1 MAEDTTVHYLSCD
14 PELMWSEMNR
24 IYRENGGDILF
35 PGDEKSILLRTV
47 LQALVTAYAAF
58 DNAARMRTLRYAV
71 GDYLDIIAEKMRLK
85 RNLAEPATVQLEL
98 TIRDA
103 TGSVSIPKGSL
114 FSFNGLLTFETT
126 EQAAAVTDGEDV
138 ILVIPAQCTDE
149 GEAGNGLEA
158 GTILHP
164 IEAEARIVQVKTL
177 NETTGG
183 REREEDEAFR
193 ERLLA
198 SAFNDTVTGPELMY
212 TAKAMDV
219 SSGLIDASA
228 VADNTFLPG
237 SPEIGVEY
245 GLERGQV
252 LVTLLFGDT
261 VSEVDKHTIIDD
273 VYKALRRDDE
283 RPLTDSLIVRE
294 ADMIEFSIKVRYM
307 IRPGAPTDAVTN
319 IMEAVA
325 EYKEWQTTKI
335 GRSFDPYKLTSMLYN
350 SYCARVE
357 IIKEESFVGDVT
369 GDDFNFMLI
378 PKTKRLIGQ
387 VVMEEITDG

>member
-1 MAEDTTVHYLSCD
+1 MAEDTTIHYLVCN
-14 PELMWSEMNR
+14 PELMFSEMNR

-47 LQALVTAYAAF
+47 LQVLVQAYAAF

-71 GDYLDIIAEKMRLK
+71 GEYLDIIAEKMRLR
-85 RNLAEPATVQLEL
+85 RNLAEPARVELEL

-103 TGSVSIPKGSL
+103 VGSVSIPKGSL
-114 FSFNGLLTFETT
+114 FSFNGILTFETT
-126 EQAAAVTDGEDV
+126 EYAATITAGEEV
-138 ILVIPAQCTDE
+138 KLVIPAQCTDE

-164 IEAEARIVQVKTL
+164 IEAVAHIVQVKTL
-177 NETTGG
+177 AETTGG
-183 REREEDEAFR
+183 REREQDDAFR

-228 VADNTFLPG
+228 VADNTFIPG
-237 SPEIGVEY
+237 TPEIGAEY

-261 VSEVDKHTIIDD
+261 VSEPDKLSIIDD
-273 VYKALRRDDE
+273 VYEALRRDDE
-283 RPLTDSLIVRE
+283 RPLTDCLIVRE
-294 ADMIEFSIKVRYM
+294 AETIEFSIKVRYM
-307 IRPGAPTDAVTN
+307 IREGAPTDAITD
-319 IMEAVA
+319 IMAAVA
-325 EYKEWQTTKI
+325 EFREWQTTKI
-335 GRSFDPYKLTSMLYN
+335 GRAFDPYKLTSMLYN
-350 SYCARVE
+350 ANCARVE
-357 IIKEESFVGDVT
+357 IVKEESSVGDGPCEYT
-369 GDDFNFMLI
+369 LI

-387 VVMEEITDG
+387 ITMEEITYG